1 MPVQPVPRQS
11 LMYFLLPFPGCVCF
25 RWDHIVPVSI
35 VWFLS
40 LGSVIL
46 KFLLLSLCQESF
58 LFVAEQFSVVWLDT
72 ILVSTHLLKDIGILA
87 NLSLLQIMRSEY
99 PHMCL
104 HVGRVVSFLLDK

>member
-11 LMYFLLPFPGCVCF
+11 LMYFLLPFPGMCLL

-46 KFLLLSLCQESF
+46 KFPPAVAGVRSHSF
-58 LFVAEQFSVVWLDT
+58 S
-72 ILVSTHLLKDIGILA
+72 
-87 NLSLLQIMRSEY
+87 
-99 PHMCL
+99 
-104 HVGRVVSFLLDK
+104 